1 MQIKFK
7 ELPFALLPTLP
18 PFDSFLE
25 SLKRNLVEAKGCDSE
40 KLKIR
45 NKKNEEQYYGY
56 KETILQFWVHNLE
69 FEFKCE

>member
-45 NKKNEEQYYGY
+45 NEKNEE
-56 KETILQFWVHNLE
+56 
-69 FEFKCE
+69 

>member
-25 SLKRNLVEAKGCDSE
+25 SLNLVEAKGCDSE

-45 NKKNEEQYYGY
+45 NEKNEE
-56 KETILQFWVHNLE
+56 
-69 FEFKCE
+69 